1 MGGASFSGRA
11 IMNFGLKAWAGRVL
25 GAALAAATAAPALAH
40 PHVWVAVRSEV
51 VFDADGKVM
60 GVRHAWT
67 FDEMYSAFAV
77 QGLGKDGKPSKQE
90 LDELAKVNTS
100 QLTEYS
106 YFTHARGSGK
116 RLEFRE
122 IRDATI
128 TLDDKKNVTL
138 HFLAVFKEPA
148 SAGKAFVV
156 QVFDPDYFVAF
167 DFEKINPVTMKGAP
181 QGCTLR
187 MVQPKPLSDDETR
200 RLQSVAGTNESP
212 GGDFGAKLAP
222 RAFIACP

>member
-1 MGGASFSGRA
+1 MSRGLGSFLNG
-11 IMNFGLKAWAGRVL
+11 F
-25 GAALAAATAAPALAH
+25 AALASLAIATLGASSPASAH

-51 VFDADGKVM
+51 VFDTDGKVM

-67 FDEMYSAFAV
+67 FDEMYSAFAI
-77 QGLGKDGKPSKQE
+77 QGLGKDGKPSQKE

-106 YFTHARGSGK
+106 YFTHARGGGK
-116 RLEFRE
+116 RLEFKE

-167 DFEKINPVTMKGAP
+167 DFEKTNPVTMKGAP

-187 MVQPKPLSDDETR
+187 MVQPKPLSDEETR
-200 RLQSVAGTNESP
+200 RLQSVAGTNDSP
-212 GGDFGAKLAP
+212 GADFGAKLAP